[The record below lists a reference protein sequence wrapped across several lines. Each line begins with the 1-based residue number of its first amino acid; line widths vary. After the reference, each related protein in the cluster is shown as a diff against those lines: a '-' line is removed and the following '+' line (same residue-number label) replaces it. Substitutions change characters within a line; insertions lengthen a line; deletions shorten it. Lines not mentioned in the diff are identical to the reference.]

1 MIGLVAV
8 STTSSSSKEGESAED
23 FIYNIQS
30 KINDYTN
37 AIQKELFGTIIQK
50 ESSIENYFKLPIT
63 YVEPKQLHEISNVV
77 STDLEL
83 AISENKC
90 IYDCIFSPKHSFAK
104 MMIPQWNKQF
114 TSNKDYLEETQTIIH
129 DMGSYKKKMSGTE
142 SYELDTEKI
151 SKIWKDIK
159 NNPSFYDK
167 YGFVEWNSLKYLNQ
181 SSYFLEILSIMNIM
195 SPIMSLTI
203 PFFILFFPF
212 LILKIQ
218 GVPVTF
224 SAYVEV
230 LKHIARNHFIG
241 KALLSMTE
249 MTLDK
254 AVYILFSFGMYLFQ
268 IYQNVTSC
276 VRFYNNIKYVNDSL
290 IELKSY
296 VNYSI
301 ESMDNY
307 LQMTSNCDS
316 YRGFCK
322 DVHTQCSR
330 LKMLKRELEEIYPF
344 SHSIR
349 KFNDIGYML
358 KCFYELHTN
367 NEYETA
373 LYFSMG
379 FEGYIN
385 NLLGVFENISK
396 KQVNFASF
404 IEDGSKNTV
413 LKKQYYPPLMEDTP
427 VCNDCSFD
435 KNIILSAPNKA
446 GKTTVLKTTMINIIL
461 SQQIGCGFYTSCK
474 IAPYTHIH
482 SYLNIP
488 DTSGR
493 DSLFQAEARR
503 CKDILDVIKPTE
515 NSIHTADSNSSG
527 SVTDK
532 GITSSPEEDG
542 SKKPR
547 HFCIFDELFSGT
559 NPEEATKSAH
569 AFLQYL
575 SGFKNVDFMLTT
587 HYKSVCKKF
596 RGSKVI
602 ENYKMDVKVLDNG
615 SFDYTYKMKK
625 GISSIKGA
633 VRVLKDMNYPKEILD
648 IIAENPNTAL

>member
-8 STTSSSSKEGESAED
+8 STSSSTKEGVTGDYVSHLHS
-23 FIYNIQS
+23 I
-30 KINDYTN
+30 INDYKN
-37 AIQKELFGTIIQK
+37 AIQAEIFGTNVQK
-50 ESSIENYFKLPIT
+50 ASSIENHFKLPIT
-63 YVEPKQLHEISNVV
+63 YVESNQLHAISNVV

-83 AISENKC
+83 ATSDNKC
-90 IYDCIFSPKHSFAK
+90 IYDCIFEPKHSFAK
-104 MMIPQWNKQF
+104 RMIPEWNKQY
-114 TSNKDYLEETQTIIH
+114 TSNKDYLEESQTIIKQM
-129 DMGSYKKKMSGTE
+129 DTYKQKMASKLQ
-142 SYELDTEKI
+142 SYEMDTEKI
-151 SKIWKDIK
+151 SQIWNDIK
-159 NNPSFYDK
+159 SNPSFYDK

-195 SPIMSLTI
+195 SPIVSLMI

-224 SAYVEV
+224 SAYIDV

-241 KALLSMTE
+241 KALLSMTDI
-249 MTLDK
+249 TVDK
-254 AVYILFSFGMYLFQ
+254 ALYILFSFGMYLFQ

-290 IELKSY
+290 MELKSY
-296 VNYSI
+296 VDYSI

-307 LQMTSNCDS
+307 LQLSLNCETH
-316 YRGFCK
+316 RGFCK
-322 DVHTQCSR
+322 DVDMQCNR
-330 LKMLKRELEEIYPF
+330 LKTLRGELKEIYPF
-344 SHSIR
+344 SNSFD

-367 NEYETA
+367 AGYETA

-385 NLLGVFENISK
+385 NLIGVFENISK
-396 KQVNFASF
+396 KSANFASF
-404 IEDGSKNTV
+404 IQDGSQNTV
-413 LKKQYYPPLMEDTP
+413 FKKQYYPPLKDDSP

-474 IAPYTHIH
+474 LKPYTHIH

-503 CKDILDVIKPTE
+503 CKDILDVIKPTD
-515 NSIHTADSNSSG
+515 NLIHNKDSNSSG
-527 SVTDK
+527 DSLK
-532 GITSSPEEDG
+532 A
-542 SKKPR
+542 R

-569 AFLQYL
+569 AFLKYL
-575 SGFKNVDFMLTT
+575 SDFKNVDFMLTT

-596 RGSKVI
+596 RGSKSI
-602 ENYKMDVKVLDNG
+602 ENYKMDVKVLMNG
-615 SFDYTYKMKK
+615 SFEYTYKMKK

-648 IIAENPNTAL
+648 IIAENPNITSS